1 MIKMPVSDEIVFLG
15 VGGKERTHLCFSL
28 GPHKNLQREELNT
41 DKIGNLGVYHTGL
54 AQMLQGTKAVTRLA
68 RNAIM

>member
-15 VGGKERTHLCFSL
+15 VGGKERAHLCFSL